1 MSSKYPK
8 RVILRTFHNYYTQI
22 WLLEEDESTD
32 NKLHY
37 YGYST
42 TLDELPNLS
51 VTSEENQRKVIEEF
65 KRIFQ
70 KDNIEIWLDDVK
82 IKAKKGT
89 STIVFKAR
97 LNENKQIELDSDF
110 ATKLNEVYQESRA
123 IGTLQFLE
131 ELEKTKVIID
141 VEEE

>member
-1 MSSKYPK
+1 MKSKYPK
-8 RVILRTFHNYYTQI
+8 RVILRTVHNYYTQI

-51 VTSEENQRKVIEEF
+51 ETSEENQKKVIEEF

-110 ATKLNEVYQESRA
+110 AKKLDEVYQNSQA

-131 ELEKTKVIID
+131 ELEKTKVLIE

>member
-1 MSSKYPK
+1 MKSKYPK
-8 RVILRTFHNYYTQI
+8 RVILRTVHNYYTQI

-51 VTSEENQRKVIEEF
+51 ETREENQKKVIEEF

-110 ATKLNEVYQESRA
+110 AKKLDEVYQNSRA

-131 ELEKTKVIID
+131 ELEKIKVLIE
-141 VEEE
+141 VEG

>member
-1 MSSKYPK
+1 MKSKYPK
-8 RVILRTFHNYYTQI
+8 RVILRTTHNYYNQT

-37 YGYST
+37 YGYSI

-51 VTSEENQRKVIEEF
+51 KTSEENQKKVIEEF
-65 KRIFQ
+65 KKIFQ

-82 IKAKKGT
+82 IKTKKGT
-89 STIVFKAR
+89 STITLKAR

-110 ATKLNEVYQESRA
+110 SKKLDEVYQNSRA
-123 IGTLQFLE
+123 IGTLEFLE
-131 ELEKTKVIID
+131 ELEKTKVLIE